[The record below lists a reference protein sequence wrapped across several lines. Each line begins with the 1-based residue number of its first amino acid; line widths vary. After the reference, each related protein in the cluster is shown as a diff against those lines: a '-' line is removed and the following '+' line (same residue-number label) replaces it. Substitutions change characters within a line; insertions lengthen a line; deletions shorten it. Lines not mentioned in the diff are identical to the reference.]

1 MPRGF
6 IPYGKQWVDA
16 ADIAAVVAV
25 LKSDFLTQ
33 GPAVERFEAKLRAL
47 TGAKYCVAV
56 ANGTAALHLAVA
68 ALDVRPGRKGV
79 TSANTFAASA
89 NALAY
94 CGLKP
99 VLADIEPDTGNVS
112 VASVASRLSKDT
124 AVLVPVHFAGQ
135 PADMPRLAA
144 LAKKRKLRVI
154 EDAAHAI
161 GSRYADGSPVG
172 NCRYSDLTTFSF
184 HPVKTVTC
192 GEGGA
197 VTTNDKTL
205 YERLT
210 LLRTH
215 GITKQGLRS
224 PGPWYYEM
232 QALGFNYRLTDLQA
246 ALGESQLGKL
256 DAFTRRRREIVSR
269 YNAAF
274 AGHPLAAPLVERP
287 GAASAFHLYVLRI
300 DFQKLGR
307 TRGEVMSE
315 LSAEGIGTQVHYIPV
330 GRHPFYRK
338 TFKTRPQDCPE
349 AEAFYARALSL
360 PLYPKMSDADADH
373 VAERVL
379 AALARRA

>member
-68 ALDVRPGRKGV
+68 ALDVKPGKAGV

-94 CGLKP
+94 CGLRP

-112 VASVASRLSKDT
+112 VSSVASRLTKDT

-135 PADMPRLAA
+135 PADMKA
-144 LAKKRKLRVI
+144 LAKLAKRHGLRVI
-154 EDAAHAI
+154 EDAAHAV
-161 GSRYADGSPVG
+161 GSRYEDGSPVG

-184 HPVKTVTC
+184 HPVKTITC

-197 VTTNDKTL
+197 VTTNDKAL
-205 YERLT
+205 YERLR

-215 GITKQGLRS
+215 GITKEGLRS

-232 QALGFNYRLTDLQA
+232 RALGFNYRMTDLQA

-256 DAFTRRRREIVSR
+256 GAFARRRREIVAR
-269 YNAAF
+269 YDAAF

-287 GAASAFHLYVLRI
+287 GVRSAFHLYVLRI
-300 DFQKLGR
+300 DFAALGR
-307 TRGEVMSE
+307 DRGAVMTE
-315 LSAEGIGTQVHYIPV
+315 LAAQGVGTQVHYIPV
-330 GRHPFYRK
+330 GRHPYYRNA
-338 TFKTRPQDCPE
+338 FGTRPSDCPA
-349 AEAFYARALSL
+349 AEAFYSRALSL
-360 PLYPKMSDADADH
+360 PLYPKMSDADVGRVIA
-373 VAERVL
+373 RVL
-379 AALARRA
+379 AALER